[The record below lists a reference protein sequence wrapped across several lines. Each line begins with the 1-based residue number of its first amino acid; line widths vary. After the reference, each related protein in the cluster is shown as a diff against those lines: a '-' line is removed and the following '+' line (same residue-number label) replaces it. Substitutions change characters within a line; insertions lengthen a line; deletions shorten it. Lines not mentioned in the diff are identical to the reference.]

1 MPKTIR
7 ELRDANVL
15 TQFELAGMVGVRPE
29 TISLWER
36 GERRPRPL
44 HIRKL
49 AEVFSVTPSDI
60 ELIESEG
67 KLAA

>member
-7 ELRDANVL
+7 ELREALYL
-15 TQFELAGMVGVRPE
+15 TQFELAAKVGVRPE

-36 GERRPRPL
+36 SERRPRVQ

-49 AEVFSVTPSDI
+49 AEVFDVRPNEI
-60 ELIESEG
+60 QIPEPEKKI
-67 KLAA
+67 AA

>member
-7 ELRDANVL
+7 ELRDEKFL
-15 TQFELAGMVGVRPE
+15 TQFELAALVGVRPE

-49 AEVFSVTPSDI
+49 AEVFDVAPGDI
-60 ELIESEG
+60 ELLELEG
-67 KLAA
+67 KAAA

>member
-7 ELRDANVL
+7 ELRDERVL
-15 TQFELAGMVGVRPE
+15 TQFELAGMIGVRPE

-36 GERRPRPL
+36 GERRPRPV

-49 AEVFSVTPSDI
+49 AEVFQVKTSDI
-60 ELIESEG
+60 DLQASEG
-67 KLAA
+67 KAAA

>member
-1 MPKTIR
+1 MAKTIR
-7 ELRDANVL
+7 ELRDEQIL

-36 GERRPRPL
+36 GERRPRPM

-49 AEVFSVTPSDI
+49 AEVFNVKPSEI
-60 ELIESEG
+60 ELVDSEG
-67 KLAA
+67 KAAA